1 MAEILSKMFGKK
13 RRNIGDLIYG
23 HDLANLPFGAT
34 LYFIKINYAIIA
46 CMTYAFT

>member
-34 LYFIKINYAIIA
+34 LYFI
-46 CMTYAFT
+46 